1 MNHLDIGK
9 NVFLMTRSPI
19 WVLIPQNLDDHQTLS
34 IFEHVGSHVTSISL
48 SQLFFV
54 MVTSIFD
61 DIV

>member
-1 MNHLDIGK
+1 MDHLDIGK

-19 WVLIPQNLDDHQTLS
+19 WVLKSQNADDHQTLS

-48 SQLFFV
+48 SQLLCV
-54 MVTSIFD
+54 MVTSIFY